1 MKISRRAHA
10 IAPFL
15 AMEFGKQAAALE
27 AAGHHVVKLNI
38 GEPDFG
44 APDTVVRAM
53 HAALEARHMAY
64 TAALGI
70 PSLREAIARH
80 YENTYGVRVGAERI
94 VVTAGA
100 SAALLLVTAA
110 LVDAD
115 DEVLVGDP
123 SYPCNRHFLE
133 SFGARIKLVPTDAST
148 RFQLSSDLIQEH
160 WSDRTRGL
168 MVATPSNPTGTS
180 VPPHELAAICN
191 WARARGA
198 WRIVDEIYLGLSDH
212 DVSGRGAPTVLS
224 LDRDA
229 IVINSFSKYFGMT
242 GWRLGWCV
250 LPLDLVPAVE
260 RLAQNYYI
268 CPSTPAQHAALACF
282 TEEAIAVCESRRL
295 ELASRRSLVL
305 AGLEQIGLSVPV
317 PPDGAF
323 YIYFSV
329 KNTGLDAMTFCTRAL
344 AEAHVALTPG
354 ADFGKCSARDHVRL
368 SYAASQNELRE
379 GLRRLGTFVGSL
391 GHPSI

>member
-1 MKISRRAHA
+1 
-10 IAPFL
+10 
-15 AMEFGKQAAALE
+15 
-27 AAGHHVVKLNI
+27 VVKMNI

-44 APDTVVRAM
+44 APPAVVQAM
-53 HAALEARHMAY
+53 HGFLEAKHMAY

-80 YENTYGVRVGAERI
+80 YETAYGVRVGAERI

-110 LVDAD
+110 LVDAG

-133 SFGARIKLVPTDAST
+133 SFGAQVKLVPTDASS
-148 RFQLSSDLIQEH
+148 RFQLSSDSVREH
-160 WSDRTRGL
+160 WSAKTQGL

-180 VPPHELAAICN
+180 VLPRELAALCD
-191 WARARGA
+191 WAREHHA
-198 WRIVDEIYLGLSDH
+198 WRIVDEIYLGLSDR
-212 DVSGRGAPTVLS
+212 DASGRRAPTVLEF
-224 LDRDA
+224 DPDA

-250 LPLDLVPAVE
+250 VPPELVPAIE

-268 CPSTPAQHAALACF
+268 CPSSPTQYAALACF
-282 TEEAIAVCESRRL
+282 TDESLAVCESRRV
-295 ELASRRSLVL
+295 ELSNRRRLVL
-305 AGLEQIGLSVPV
+305 DGLKQMGLPVPV

-323 YIYFSV
+323 YVYFNV
-329 KNTGLDAMTFCTRAL
+329 RETGLDAMTFCKRAL

-354 ADFGKCSARDHVRL
+354 ADFGKCSANDHVRL
-368 SYAASQNELRE
+368 SYATSASDLSE
-379 GLRRLGTFVGSL
+379 GLRRLGVFVKGL
-391 GHPSI
+391 LR

>member
-1 MKISRRAHA
+1 
-10 IAPFL
+10 
-15 AMEFGKQAAALE
+15 
-27 AAGHHVVKLNI
+27 
-38 GEPDFG
+38 
-44 APDTVVRAM
+44 
-53 HAALEARHMAY
+53 
-64 TAALGI
+64 
-70 PSLREAIARH
+70 
-80 YENTYGVRVGAERI
+80 
-94 VVTAGA
+94 
-100 SAALLLVTAA
+100 
-110 LVDAD
+110 
-115 DEVLVGDP
+115 
-123 SYPCNRHFLE
+123 
-133 SFGARIKLVPTDAST
+133 
-148 RFQLSSDLIQEH
+148 
-160 WSDRTRGL
+160 

-180 VPPHELAAICN
+180 VLSHELASICN
-191 WARARGA
+191 WARERGA

-212 DVSGRGAPTVLS
+212 DTSGHGAPTVLS

-250 LPLDLVPAVE
+250 LPLELVPAVE

-282 TEEAIAVCESRRL
+282 TEESIAVCESRRL

-323 YIYFSV
+323 YVYFSV

-368 SYAASQNELRE
+368 SYAASQSELRE
-379 GLRRLGTFVGSL
+379 GLRRLGAFVGSL
-391 GHPSI
+391 GHPSM

>member
-27 AAGHHVVKLNI
+27 ATGRHVVKLNI

-44 APDTVVRAM
+44 APDGVVRAM

-80 YENTYGVRVGAERI
+80 YETTYGVRISAERI

-133 SFGARIKLVPTDAST
+133 SFGARVKLVATDAST
-148 RFQLSSDLIQEH
+148 RFQLSSALVQEH

-180 VPPHELAAICN
+180 VPPHELASICS
-191 WARARGA
+191 WVGARGA

-212 DVSGRGAPTVLS
+212 AVSGQGATTVLTF
-224 LDRDA
+224 DRDA

-250 LPLDLVPAVE
+250 LPLELVPAVE

-282 TEEAIAVCESRRL
+282 TEESIAVCESRRL

-323 YIYFSV
+323 YVYFSV

-354 ADFGKCSARDHVRL
+354 ADFGKCSACDHVRL
-368 SYAASQNELRE
+368 SYAASQSELRE
-379 GLRRLGTFVGSL
+379 GLRRLETFVGSL
-391 GHPSI
+391 GHP